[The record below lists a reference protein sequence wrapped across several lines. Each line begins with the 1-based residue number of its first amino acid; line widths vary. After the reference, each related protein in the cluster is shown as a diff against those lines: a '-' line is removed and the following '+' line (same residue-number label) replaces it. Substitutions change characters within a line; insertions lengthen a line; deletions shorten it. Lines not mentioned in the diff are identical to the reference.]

1 MGRQDTGQRQLQRG
15 WECAA
20 LFQQPAVEVRGQ
32 VDGEII
38 ANWVAHGQDSAIEV
52 FSERSG

>member
-1 MGRQDTGQRQLQRG
+1 MGRQDTRQRQLQRG

-20 LFQQPAVEVRGQ
+20 LFQQPVVEVRGQ
-32 VDGEII
+32 VNGEIV
-38 ANWVAHGQDSAIEV
+38 ANRVAHGQDSALEV